1 MNPPPSRPWKKG
13 PARGKGG
20 PQNATCEYR
29 GVRQR
34 TWGKWVAEIREP
46 KKRAR
51 IWLGSFATAEEAA
64 LAYDDAARRL
74 YGPDAHLNLPHL
86 HSPTTKPFPRHRLL
100 LNLGAQHSVHVI
112 HQRLQEIKARPVT
125 PPPPPPPER
134 PQIDLREFLL
144 QLGVIKEEEEK
155 GGGEAPQPPEREVPG
170 DDFGWDAL
178 EDIRAFE
185 EHAAVVVAGGGVDA
199 PPYDAHEDISLPMPI
214 WDI

>member
-74 YGPDAHLNLPHL
+74 YGPDAHLNLPT
-86 HSPTTKPFPRHRLL
+86 S
-100 LNLGAQHSVHVI
+100 
-112 HQRLQEIKARPVT
+112 T
-125 PPPPPPPER
+125 PPPPSLSPATASSSTSVHSTVSTSSTSDCRRSR
-134 PQIDLREFLL
+134 PGREFLL

-155 GGGEAPQPPEREVPG
+155 GGGEAPQPPEREVPV

-185 EHAAVVVAGGGVDA
+185 EHAAVVVAGGGVDS